1 MNEALFVFTII
12 LCFSTTVIIYKKMG
26 KTGLFIWVVLASII
40 SNIQT
45 VKLVNLFGIETAL
58 GTVMYGSLFLA
69 NDILSEQYGKKEAIK
84 TIYLGFLA
92 MIIMTIFMGISLL
105 YVPSSSDFA
114 NESLKTIFTLNI
126 RITLGS
132 LIGFSISQFIDATIY
147 ELLNNRKCPIWIKNN
162 VSTII
167 SQLFDTIIFCT
178 VTYFGTISFPV
189 LFSIMISMYIFKF
202 VISLLDTPF
211 LYIAKK
217 IKSKEI

>member
-1 MNEALFVFTII
+1 
-12 LCFSTTVIIYKKMG
+12 MG

-69 NDILSEQYGKKEAIK
+69 NDILSENYGKKEAIK
-84 TIYLGFLA
+84 TIYLGFIA

-105 YVPSSSDFA
+105 YIPSPSDFA
-114 NESLKTIFTLNI
+114 SDSLNTIFTLNI

-178 VTYFGTISFPV
+178 ITYFGTVSFPV

-211 LYIAKK
+211 LYVAKK
-217 IKSKEI
+217 LKSKEI